1 MSRLL
6 SSLVLLACTTALVR
20 AQTPAKS
27 VELFNGQDL
36 SGWEYVTP
44 DKTATLATVCTVKP
58 DGVLAVAGKPV
69 GYLATK
75 NSYSNYRLH
84 VEYRWPADAAKN
96 SNGGVLLHI
105 ASGPIDRNTWPL
117 SLQAQTKLGRFG
129 DLLPMAGAT
138 FTEPLTSAPGKTQQI
153 DRQKS
158 DSEKPLGEWNVIDVV
173 CRGDA
178 VEVSINGVVQNRVTG
193 SKPAAG
199 KIGFQLEGMPYELR
213 NVRFTPLD

>member
-6 SSLVLLACTTALVR
+6 SSLALLACTAVL
-20 AQTPAKS
+20 AHAEAPAKA

-36 SGWEYVTP
+36 SGWEYITP
-44 DKTATLATVCTVKP
+44 DKTATLTTVCAVKP

-75 NSYSNYRLH
+75 NSYGNYRLH

-96 SNGGVLLHI
+96 SNGGVLVHI

-117 SLQAQTKLGRFG
+117 CLQVQTKLTRFG
-129 DLLPMAGAT
+129 DLLPMAGAA
-138 FTEPLTSAPGKTQQI
+138 FAEPLTSAPGKTQQL
-153 DRQKS
+153 DRQKP
-158 DSEKPLGEWNVIDVV
+158 DSEKPLGEWNAIDVV
-173 CRGDA
+173 CRGDT
-178 VEVSINGVVQNRVTG
+178 VEVSINGVAQNRVTG

>member
-1 MSRLL
+1 MSRFL
-6 SSLVLLACTTALVR
+6 SSLTILTCTAALVR
-20 AQTPAKS
+20 AEAPAKS
-27 VELFNGQDL
+27 VDLFNGQDL

-69 GYLATK
+69 GYLTTK
-75 NSYSNYRLH
+75 DSYRNYRLH

-105 ASGPIDRNTWPL
+105 ASGPIDRDTWPL
-117 SLQAQTKLGRFG
+117 SLQAQTKLTRFG

-138 FTEPLTSAPGKTQQI
+138 FAEPLTSAPGKTQQL
-153 DRQKS
+153 DRQKP
-158 DSEKPLGEWNVIDVV
+158 DSEKPLGEWNTIDVV
-173 CRGDA
+173 CRGDT
-178 VEVSINGVVQNRVTG
+178 VEVSINGVAQNRVTG

-199 KIGFQLEGMPYELR
+199 QIGFQLEGQPYELR
-213 NVRFTPLD
+213 NVRLTPLE